1 MMQADTF
8 TLIVCDD
15 DPLVYPALRVAL
27 KGDFEVMATAHGQA
41 LLQALATAPQPHVVL
56 LDIQLRDGLD
66 GLDLLAKIHAMHPAT
81 PIIMYSGLDGY
92 DTVVRAMRL
101 GATDFVPK
109 GVSTDKLRV
118 QLRQAAE
125 QYRTRL
131 MRDKSG
137 NPHQDASAQPKITS
151 LVGESRVARELR
163 DIITRVADLSANIL
177 ITGESGTGKEVV
189 ARLLRR
195 TLADGKQEPFIAVDS
210 STIQTT
216 LAESALFG
224 HERGSFTGADKSRKG
239 LFEEADGGTIYFD
252 EIGNMSMDI
261 QAKLLRAVEEH
272 EVTRVGSYQPRQVQF
287 RVISAT
293 NRDLEVMCYNSDFRH
308 DLYYRLGII
317 PIHIAPLR
325 QRRED
330 IPLLLE
336 YLMKRYVPAGQTMQ
350 VSDEALALLI
360 NYGWPGNVRE
370 LASTIQYIL
379 ALHRPEVVLAQHL
392 PPKIHMTQ
400 ALGAGND
407 VGNGAFSDRM
417 KRYER
422 LVLKEEF
429 LQSNGNIAQMARNLE
444 LDRSN
449 LYKKLRQHGI
459 VNRSDNAD

>member
-27 KGDFEVMATAHGQA
+27 KGDFDVISTGHGQA
-41 LLQALATAPQPHVVL
+41 LLEALATAPQPHVVL

-66 GLDLLAKIHAMHPAT
+66 GLDLLAKIHAVHPAT

-109 GVSTDKLRV
+109 GVSTEKLRA
-118 QLRQAAE
+118 QLRQAAAAV
-125 QYRTRL
+125 
-131 MRDKSG
+131 SG
-137 NPHQDASAQPKITS
+137 APAPRRAGPERARRPQRPAGIAG

-163 DIITRVADLSANIL
+163 DVITRVADLSANIL
-177 ITGESGTGKEVV
+177 VTGESGTGKEVV

-224 HERGSFTGADKSRKG
+224 HERGSFTGADRSRKG

-272 EVTRVGSYQPRQVQF
+272 EVMRVGSYQARRVQF

-293 NRDLEVMCYNSDFRH
+293 NRDLEVMCCNGDFRH

-330 IPLLLE
+330 IPLLLDH
-336 YLMKRYVPAGQTMQ
+336 LMRRYVP
-350 VSDEALALLI
+350 
-360 NYGWPGNVRE
+360 PG
-370 LASTIQYIL
+370 A
-379 ALHRPEVVLAQHL
+379 
-392 PPKIHMTQ
+392 
-400 ALGAGND
+400 
-407 VGNGAFSDRM
+407 
-417 KRYER
+417 
-422 LVLKEEF
+422 
-429 LQSNGNIAQMARNLE
+429 
-444 LDRSN
+444 
-449 LYKKLRQHGI
+449 
-459 VNRSDNAD
+459 NADGGR